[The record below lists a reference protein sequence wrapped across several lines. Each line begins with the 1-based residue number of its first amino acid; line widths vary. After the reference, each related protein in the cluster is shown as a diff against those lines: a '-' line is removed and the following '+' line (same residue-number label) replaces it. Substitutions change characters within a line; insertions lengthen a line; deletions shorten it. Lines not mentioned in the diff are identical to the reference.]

1 MFQEITAAFKLYPY
15 FPLPRLEVKWLASH
29 NSGTLSDNH
38 TRIEVPSMNH
48 SLSRR
53 RFLALSSAAA
63 AGATFLDAPSVLNAA
78 GLLHADDPYQG
89 WPIGVQSYSLR
100 NFDLHEAVRHI
111 QGMGLHYVEF
121 YSKHLAPNAT
131 DETIAE
137 TKKLLASADITLN
150 AHGVNGFSSDHDANR
165 KVFEF
170 AKKAGIKN
178 ITANPNPDSFDS
190 LDKLVAEFDIRVC
203 IHNHGPGALFD
214 KSDDTLNAV
223 KGHDK
228 RIGACVDT
236 GHYIRSGENPVEV
249 IRKLSDRVFALHIKD
264 DTHKGDK
271 GSHNVVIGQAN
282 LDVVGVFKALKDI
295 NFPADGSISLEYEA
309 NPENPIEDMKQCLVV
324 ARDAI
329 AKAAS

>member
-1 MFQEITAAFKLYPY
+1 MT
-15 FPLPRLEVKWLASH
+15 
-29 NSGTLSDNH
+29 
-38 TRIEVPSMNH
+38 H
-48 SLSRR
+48 SFSRR

-63 AGATFLDAPSVLNAA
+63 AGATFFDAPQILRAA
-78 GLLHADDPYQG
+78 NLLADDDPYQG

-100 NFDLHEAVRHI
+100 KFDLHEAVRHI

-121 YSKHLAPNAT
+121 YSKHLAPNAS
-131 DETIAE
+131 DETIEE
-137 TKKLLASADITLN
+137 TKKLLASAGITLN
-150 AHGVNGFSSDHDANR
+150 AHGVNGFSADHDANR

-170 AKKAGIKN
+170 AKKAGVKN
-178 ITANPNPDSFDS
+178 ITANPKTDSFDS

-223 KGHDK
+223 KDHDK

-236 GHYIRSGENPVEV
+236 GHYIRSGENPVDV
-249 IRKLSDRVFALHIKD
+249 IRKLGDRVHALHIKD

-271 GSHNVVIGQAN
+271 GSHNVVIGEAN

-295 NFPADGSISLEYEA
+295 NFAADGSISLEYES
-309 NPENPIEDMKQCLVV
+309 NPDNPIEDMKACLAV